1 MDDHAILTDLGRRLR
16 AAREEAGV
24 SVSDLARRSGVS
36 RRHLTEAE
44 AGRANLSATKIAAL
58 AGALRLRPSRFFDF
72 DVEAAHPQ
80 RLALVG
86 LRGAGKTTVGRKL
99 ALLLEVPFIELDRRV
114 EELAGL
120 SLTELFDLHG
130 AAYYRRLEAEAL
142 ERVLAEGERWVLAAG
157 GSIVRSPATFARL
170 CESCRTV
177 WLKAD
182 ADEHYQRVA
191 AQGDQ
196 RPMLGRPRAMEE
208 LRALLAERESD
219 YARCEWHV
227 ETSGRTP
234 EAIAAEIARRSEA

>member
-1 MDDHAILTDLGRRLR
+1 MDEHAILVDLGRRLR
-16 AAREEAGV
+16 AAREEAEV

-58 AGALRLRPSRFFDF
+58 AGALGLRPSRFFDF
-72 DVEAAHPQ
+72 DVEVAHP
-80 RLALVG
+80 RRIALVG

-99 ALLLEVPFIELDRRV
+99 ALLLEVPFVELDRRV

-120 SLTELFDLHG
+120 SLAAIFDLHG
-130 AAYYRRLEAEAL
+130 AAYFRRLEAEAL
-142 ERVLAEGERWVLAAG
+142 EKVLAEGERWVLAAG

-170 CESCRTV
+170 RESCRTV

-182 ADEHYQRVA
+182 ADEHYRRVA
-191 AQGDQ
+191 AQGDP
-196 RPMLGRPRAMEE
+196 RPMQGRPRAMEE

-219 YARCEWHV
+219 YSRCEWHV
-227 ETSGRTP
+227 ETARREP
-234 EAIAAEIARRSEA
+234 DALAAELARRLDE